1 MARTRNAFHN
11 TYGLGDA
18 NNFDVRLDFIQA
30 RISRYSPANSAVRS
44 VSYPLTPGKAIWMG
58 I

>member
-44 VSYPLTPGKAIWMG
+44 VSYPLTPGKAI
-58 I
+58 